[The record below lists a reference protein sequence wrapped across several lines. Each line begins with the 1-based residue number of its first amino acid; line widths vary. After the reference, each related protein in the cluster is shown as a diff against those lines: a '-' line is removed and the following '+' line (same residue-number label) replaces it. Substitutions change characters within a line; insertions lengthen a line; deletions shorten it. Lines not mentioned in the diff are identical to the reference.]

1 MSPRLRSGQRGAIG
15 LVFAGTLALA
25 LVFLLL
31 VVDSGRLYLEKRK
44 LQAVADTA
52 ALEAAN
58 RGGQCSGSTT
68 AVDYAKQN
76 ATRNGFTVV
85 ANDNSRA
92 LAVSC
97 GTLLTNAANVRV
109 FTVDATKNDAI
120 RVVASRTV
128 STGIA
133 NGVWRL
139 FSGTYNANTTLTA
152 TAVAA
157 LATPVAALTIRS
169 TAVVVDTDKKASVLN
184 ALFGGLLGGGLNL
197 SVAGWN
203 GLINTNISLLNYLD
217 RLKLDLGLTAV
228 GYTEVLGNTLGV
240 GQLIQ
245 SAINVLDPTNTL
257 TADVTIVG
265 LKALKAAAGS
275 TQVVLGDILKI
286 ASGTDVA
293 SLAVNMRVFDLIEGF
308 VQLANKKNGLLASV
322 PIDLPGVALITATV
336 QVLQPP
342 QLSAV
347 GNPAKAVAPGHN
359 PETGPNRIY
368 VRTAQL
374 RVLLSVNLPVLN
386 TVVDLVNGVAG
397 LAGPLASTVE
407 ALLHLNIVGAINAL
421 TCSLGALCTSPSPQ
435 VLSSPP
441 PIGVDI
447 VVEAASASS
456 WVTAYSCVSPTN
468 KSLTTSTNTSL
479 VNLKLGQIDN
489 MSSIFGSSQS
499 PPTVV
504 VKPLKVVDIGTESCR
519 RFLIFNECYGRVPSV
534 GGGIGLSANID
545 VGGSQ
550 NLAHTYLSPNLPEI
564 SQPPVYYAYT
574 TSNIVSGL
582 TDPAKGTAAGLV
594 LNMYGPQPGNENLLG
609 NLIGGLGTTLN
620 SVTSLL
626 ISTIKATL
634 SPLLDSLINT
644 LLLALGVDLNKVDVG
659 ANLSCHSGRA
669 YLVI

>member
-58 RGGQCSGSTT
+58 RGGQCAGSTT

-85 ANDNSRA
+85 ANDSSRA
-92 LAVSC
+92 LAVTC
-97 GTLLTNAANVRV
+97 GTLLTNALNTRV
-109 FTVDATKNDAI
+109 FTADATKNEAI
-120 RVVASRTV
+120 RVVATRTIT
-128 STGIA
+128 TGIA

-203 GLINTNISLLNYLD
+203 GLINTNISLLSYLD

-257 TADVTIVG
+257 TTDVTIVG
-265 LKALKAAAGS
+265 LKALKTAAGA
-275 TQVVLGDILKI
+275 TQVVLGDILQI

-322 PIDLPGVALITATV
+322 PIDLPGVAQITATV

-347 GNPAKAVAPGHN
+347 GNPAKAVAAGHN

-368 VRTAQL
+368 VRTSQL
-374 RVLLSVNLPVLN
+374 RVLLSVNLPVLD
-386 TVVDLVNGVAG
+386 TVVNLVNGVTG
-397 LAGPLASTVE
+397 LAGPLASTVG
-407 ALLHLNIVGAINAL
+407 ALLHLDIVGAINAL
-421 TCSLGALCTSPSPQ
+421 TCGLGALCTSPSLQ
-435 VLSSPP
+435 ILPP
-441 PIGVDI
+441 PVHVDI
-447 VVEAASASS
+447 AVEAASASS
-456 WVTAYSCVSPTN
+456 WVTAYSCASPTN

-479 VNLKLGQIDN
+479 VNLKLGQVDGL
-489 MSSIFGSSQS
+489 SSIFGSSQA
-499 PPTVV
+499 PPQMV

-519 RFLIFNECYGRVPSV
+519 RFLVLNDCNARVPSV

-545 VGGSQ
+545 VGGSK
-550 NLAHTYLSPNLPEI
+550 NLPHTYLSPDLPEI
-564 SQPPVYYAYT
+564 SQQPFYFPYT

-609 NLIGGLGTTLN
+609 SLIGGLGTTLN

-626 ISTIKATL
+626 ISTIKTTL
-634 SPLLDSLINT
+634 TPLLDSLINT

-659 ANLSCHSGRA
+659 ANLSCQAGRA

>member
-15 LVFAGTLALA
+15 LVFASTLALA

-44 LQAVADTA
+44 LQAIADTA

-85 ANDNSRA
+85 ASDSSRA
-92 LAVSC
+92 LAVTC
-97 GTLLTNAANVRV
+97 GTLLTNALNIRV
-109 FTVDATKNDAI
+109 FTVDATKNEAI
-120 RVVASRTV
+120 RVVATHTIT
-128 STGIA
+128 TGIA

-139 FSGTYNANTTLTA
+139 FSGTYNANTTLSA

-169 TAVVVDTDKKASVLN
+169 TAVVVDSASKASVLN

-257 TADVTIVG
+257 TTDVTIVG
-265 LKALKAAAGS
+265 LKALKTAAGT
-275 TQVVLGDILKI
+275 TQVVLGDILQI

-322 PIDLPGVALITATV
+322 PIDLPGVAQITATV

-347 GNPAKAVAPGHN
+347 GNPAKAVAAGHN

-368 VRTAQL
+368 VRTSQL

-386 TVVDLVNGVAG
+386 TVLDLVNGVTG
-397 LAGPLASTVE
+397 LAGPLANTVG
-407 ALLHLNIVGAINAL
+407 ALLQLDIVGAINAL
-421 TCSLGALCTSPSPQ
+421 TCGLGALCTSPNLQ
-435 VLSSPP
+435 ILPP
-441 PIGVDI
+441 PVHVDI
-447 VVEAASASS
+447 AVEAASASS
-456 WVTAYSCVSPTN
+456 WVTAYSCASPTN

-479 VNLKLGQIDN
+479 VNLKLGQVDGL
-489 MSSIFGSSQS
+489 SSIFGSSQA
-499 PPTVV
+499 PPQMV
-504 VKPLKVVDIGTESCR
+504 VKPLKIVDIGTESCR
-519 RFLIFNECYGRVPSV
+519 RFLIFNDCNARIPSV

-545 VGGSQ
+545 VGGSK
-550 NLAHTYLSPNLPEI
+550 NLAHTYLSPDLPEI
-564 SQPPVYYAYT
+564 SQQPFYYAYT

-582 TDPAKGTAAGLV
+582 TDPAKGAAAGLV

-626 ISTIKATL
+626 ISTIKTTL
-634 SPLLDSLINT
+634 TPLLDSLINT
-644 LLLALGVDLNKVDVG
+644 LLLALGVDLNKGDVG
-659 ANLSCHSGRA
+659 ANLSCQSGHA

>member
-58 RGGQCSGSTT
+58 RGGQCAGSTT

-265 LKALKAAAGS
+265 LKALKTAAGS

-368 VRTAQL
+368 VRTSQL
-374 RVLLSVNLPVLN
+374 RILLTVNLPVLN
-386 TVVDLVNGVAG
+386 GPSALVNGVLG
-397 LAGPLASTVE
+397 LAGPLAN
-407 ALLHLNIVGAINAL
+407 AVGALVNLNLVGVIDAL
-421 TCSLGALCTSPSPQ
+421 SCGLGARCTSASPQ
-435 VLSSPP
+435 VLPP
-441 PIGVDI
+441 PVHIDI
-447 VVEAASASS
+447 VLEAASASS
-456 WVTAYSCVSPTN
+456 WVTAYSCTSPTN
-468 KSLTTSTNTSL
+468 KSLTTNINTSL
-479 VNLKLGQIDN
+479 VNLKLGEVDGA
-489 MSSIFGSSQS
+489 SSIFGSSQT
-499 PPTVV
+499 PPVVV
-504 VKPLKVVDIGTESCR
+504 VKPLKVFDLGTVTCR
-519 RFLIFNECYGRVPSV
+519 RLLFLNECDDRIPFV

-545 VGGSQ
+545 VGGSK
-550 NLAHTYLSPNLPEI
+550 NIPHTYLSPELPEI
-564 SQPPVYYAYT
+564 TQPPFYFPYT

-594 LNMYGPQPGNENLLG
+594 LNMYGPQPGNESFLG